1 MAPLDY
7 KHRVGRAAFLWVA
20 VWLKLHLALCQPT
33 TLWST
38 LALPKL
44 YKQRKH
50 INKPL
55 FTISGDGLNAD
66 QGTYFH
72 WRQRTDIRFFF
83 NEDSGSF
90 HKFGIIGSIPYFQ
103 FCVWFNWLWMEE
115 NSTCLLVPIFQY
127 QIILKIGGV
136 GVCNLLSLPKLHSLN
151 LFKLL
156 VI

>member
-44 YKQRKH
+44 YRDSTY
-50 INKPL
+50 INHYL
-55 FTISGDGLNAD
+55 LYLVMAWMQIR
-66 QGTYFH
+66 GTYFY
-72 WRQRTDIRFFF
+72 WGQRTDIRFFF
-83 NEDSGSF
+83 NEDCGSF

-115 NSTCLLVPIFQY
+115 NSTCLLAPTFPIPNNTEDWR
-127 QIILKIGGV
+127 GGSV
-136 GVCNLLSLPKLHSLN
+136 QFVVLTQVAFFES
-151 LFKLL
+151 
-156 VI
+156 V